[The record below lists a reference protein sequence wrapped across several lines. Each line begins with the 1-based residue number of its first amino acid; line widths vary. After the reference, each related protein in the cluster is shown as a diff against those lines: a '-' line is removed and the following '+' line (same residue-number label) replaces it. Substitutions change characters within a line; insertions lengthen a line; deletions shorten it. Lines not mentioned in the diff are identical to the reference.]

1 MHESESEVTQSCLTP
16 SDPMDCSLPGSSVHG
31 ICQTRVL
38 EWVAIAFS
46 ELFPKLPQF
55 QELASKQWEQIDSGA
70 ENELYLKQ
78 PGWRWSDHR
87 RTNLKMVVGADCVV
101 SACNPLCLLVH
112 PWNSPLKA
120 FAHWLSV
127 GRSQPLTQVCPPHQL
142 EVSGN
147 KANFPFQQSCLFIG
161 FWAASSWTPLSIALA
176 QRFPGWP
183 WLSSAG

>member
-1 MHESESEVTQSCLTP
+1 MATHSN
-16 SDPMDCSLPGSSVHG
+16 
-31 ICQTRVL
+31 VL
-38 EWVAIAFS
+38 AWRIPWTEEPDGLQPHWVA
-46 ELFPKLPQF
+46 
-55 QELASKQWEQIDSGA
+55 ASKQWEQIDSGA